1 MLFQQREKE
10 SFRERL
16 WVHLWPR
23 RSFSRSLKYYYKRI
37 IRLAATPHAI
47 GMGLA
52 AGAFASFFPF
62 GLHFVMAFVLAWLL
76 AGNLVAAALGT
87 ALGNPVTF
95 PVMWTASYELGKAIL
110 GGKAAGSH
118 VEGSVASML
127 THMDFGQLWEPVLKP
142 IAVGA
147 VPLGLVVALICYV
160 LARSAAAAFQR
171 TRRERLARSGGHS
184 LIGTTGGPRA

>member
-1 MLFQQREKE
+1 MLFRQRKKE

-37 IRLAATPHAI
+37 VRLAATPHAI

-52 AGAFASFFPF
+52 AGTFASFFPF

-95 PVMWTASYELGKAIL
+95 PVMWTASYQLGKAIL
-110 GGKAAGSH
+110 GGGTAGH
-118 VEGSVASML
+118 HIQGSVASML
-127 THMDFGQLWEPVLKP
+127 EHMDFGQLWEPVLKP

-147 VPLGLVVALICYV
+147 LPLGLVVALASYLI
-160 LARSAAAAFQR
+160 ARSAAATFQR
-171 TRRERLARSGGHS
+171 TRRERLARGGGHAVA
-184 LIGTTGGPRA
+184 GTTGGSHA